1 MKQLPTPSIPDGGT
15 LSWES
20 QVVQYPEVGV
30 PGISYYRGEVSTGF
44 VDCLLWRDQYGHVR
58 GVLNHYPK
66 DFPPW
71 ETKGNVNVFIDPTA
85 RRQGIATALL
95 QEALTRW
102 DIDFHK
108 QRYTP
113 SGIRLVQS
121 LGRL

>member
-1 MKQLPTPSIPDGGT
+1 MAQIGSLTRELHDALASRP
-15 LSWES
+15 
-20 QVVQYPEVGV
+20 GV
-30 PGISYYRGEVSTGF
+30 EDFPARSATG
-44 VDCLLWRDQYGHVR
+44 DELDGHVR